1 MRRMTFRARLANMR
15 SALVVTSAV
24 PLVGLCIATLLAACK
39 NDLTSVKDLTS
50 AQVAQQAS
58 LDSLQRIRD
67 SLLAEGGR
75 VIYTVQVVDA
85 GNSSFAS
92 FAVAP
97 HRTGA
102 GASIARAQTPAPG
115 GGLSGVTVTTTQ
127 LGVVTSVTTDST
139 GVAVFPDM
147 RLGKVAVALS
157 APNHTSASYTAELTP
172 PPANPAASAQDIT
185 RNAATRVPLFPLT
198 GSGTTTVS
206 GVITYEADLTNGSP
220 EAAPGVGIS
229 GAIVTDA
236 NFLKTY
242 INTPGVDTTGN
253 VLTITYSNA
262 IASAT
267 TSATGAYSLTLP
279 ATANGLA
286 VALAVSDVVANQSV
300 LVPTLNGQN
309 VFGPQSVRTIFS
321 QAAGAVPSTIPAVRP
336 AYITFDVPSGSGVNQ
351 APVTAAA
358 ATAVISSGNVV
369 SVNITS
375 AGQGYTQTPNV
386 VFSSTT
392 GTGAHATA
400 TISGGRITAIT
411 VDAQGSG
418 YAAAT
423 VALVSGATGAT
434 ATGQITQSVT
444 GVNVTNGGTKYST
457 APVVTFTSSS
467 GTGAAATA
475 NLLGYVDALSI
486 TNPGAGYTQVPAVQ
500 ITAGGGSGATATA
513 ALSPGPVQQVIVPAA
528 PDSEFTAT
536 PPVTIAGDGTGA
548 TATAALQPAGRVNSI
563 TVSGPGSGYTSEPTV
578 TITGGGGGGALAV
591 ANLGAGNTIASITV
605 VNKGAG
611 YTSNPT
617 VTITGGGGTGATA
630 TPTLAFPIAS
640 VTVTNGGFGYTNA
653 TATFNGNPIAGTLV
667 TLSRSLQSLTLTS
680 AGAGYTS
687 NPTVTIVGNGAGATA
702 TAQMRFVVGS
712 IAVTN
717 MGSGYTTAPTVTIT
731 GDGINATATATL
743 GNGVLSAVTITNP
756 GSGYTA
762 PPNIVLSGGG
772 APSQPAVVAATVS
785 GGQVTGAN
793 IVSGGTGYTAN
804 PTFTV
809 STDIADATANPNIAT
824 GTVVAVNVTN
834 PGLGYKG
841 VPVVQFVSTSGS
853 AAAGV
858 AVLDAS
864 GRVQAIN
871 VTAGGSNYTVAP
883 TVSIVVPNAATQAIG
898 AVTVSQNGT
907 VTGVTI
913 TDGGNGYSSAPGAI
927 ITPSVPGVGGGAVV
941 QAQVTNGAVTGVV
954 VVNGG
959 AGYLGRNTPGNFFP
973 TAATAIPGIGF
984 SFSQPAG
991 ATLTLVSGVSVVNDI
1006 YMGTGTRRVP

>member
-1 MRRMTFRARLANMR
+1 MRIPFLTGLGIAV
-15 SALVVTSAV
+15 LV
-24 PLVGLCIATLLAACK
+24 AACK
-39 NDLTSVKDLTS
+39 ENLTSVKDLST
-50 AQVAQQAS
+50 AEVTQQAS
-58 LDSLQRIRD
+58 MDSLQRIRD
-67 SLLAEGGR
+67 SLLNEGGR
-75 VIYTVQVVDA
+75 VVYTVQVIDA
-85 GNSSFAS
+85 GNSGFAS
-92 FAVAP
+92 FSAAMRGP
-97 HRTGA
+97 GA
-102 GASIARAQTPAPG
+102 GTSVTPAAGPVPG

-127 LGVVTSVTTDST
+127 LGAVTSVVTDSA

-147 RLGKVAVALS
+147 RVGKVAVALNAS
-157 APNHTSASYTAELTP
+157 AANHTSASYTAELTP
-172 PPANPAASAQDIT
+172 PPADPAASAQNIT
-185 RNAATRVPLFPLT
+185 RNAATRVPVFPLT

-220 EAAPGVGIS
+220 EAAPGVGIA
-229 GAIVTDA
+229 GVIVTDA
-236 NFLKTY
+236 TFLKTY

-253 VLTITYSNA
+253 VLTITYGNA
-262 IASAT
+262 VASAT
-267 TSATGAYSLTLP
+267 TSATGVYSLTLP

-286 VALAVSDVVANQSV
+286 VALAVSDVAANQTV

-309 VFGPQSVRTIFS
+309 VFGPQLIRTIFS
-321 QAAGAVPSTIPAVRP
+321 QATGATPSTIPAVRP
-336 AYITFDVPSGSGVNQ
+336 AYITFDVPSGTGVNQ
-351 APVTAAA
+351 PPVTAAT
-358 ATAVISSGNVV
+358 ATAVISSGNIV

-375 AGQGYTQTPNV
+375 AGQGYTQAPNV

-400 TISGGRITAIT
+400 TLSGGRVTAIG

-418 YAAAT
+418 YVAAT
-423 VALVSGATGAT
+423 AALVSSATGAT
-434 ATGQITQSVT
+434 ATGQITQSVV
-444 GVNVTNGGTKYST
+444 GVNVTGNGTRFST
-457 APVVTFTSSS
+457 APSVTFTSSS

-486 TNPGAGYTQVPAVQ
+486 TNPGTGYSQVPAVQ
-500 ITAGGGSGATATA
+500 ITGGGGAGATATA
-513 ALSPGPVQQVIVPAA
+513 TLSPGPVQQIIVPAA
-528 PDSEFTAT
+528 PDSEFTAA
-536 PPVTIAGDGTGA
+536 PPVTITGDGTGA
-548 TATAALQPAGRVNSI
+548 TATAALQTAGRVNSI
-563 TVSGPGSGYTSEPTV
+563 TVSAPGSGYTSEPTV
-578 TITGGGGGGALAV
+578 TITGGGGGGAQAV

-617 VTITGGGGTGATA
+617 VTITGGGGTAATA

-640 VTVTNGGFGYTNA
+640 VTVTNGGFNYTNA
-653 TATFNGNPIAGTLV
+653 TATFNGNPIVGTQV
-667 TLSRSLQSLTLTS
+667 TLNRAVQSLTITS
-680 AGAGYTS
+680 GGAGYTS
-687 NPTVTIVGNGAGATA
+687 NPTVTIAGNGAGATA

-712 IAVTN
+712 ITVTS
-717 MGSGYTTAPTVTIT
+717 MGSGYITAPAVSIA
-731 GDGINATATATL
+731 GDGTGATATATL
-743 GNGVLSAVTITNP
+743 GNGVLSSVTITNP
-756 GSGYTA
+756 GTGYTA
-762 PPNIVLSGGG
+762 PPNIILAGGG
-772 APSQPAVVAATVS
+772 APSQQAVVAATVS
-785 GGQVTGAN
+785 GGQVTGAS

-804 PTFTV
+804 PTLTV
-809 STDIADATANPNIAT
+809 STDLVDGTANPNIAT

-853 AAAGV
+853 AAAAV

-871 VTAGGSNYTVAP
+871 VTAGGSNYAAAP
-883 TVSIVVPNAATQAIG
+883 TVNVVVPNAATQATG
-898 AVTVSQNGT
+898 AVTVSQDGT

-913 TDGGNGYSSAPGAI
+913 SDGGNGYSS
-927 ITPSVPGVGGGAVV
+927 TPAAVILPAVPGIGSGAVV
-941 QAQVTNGAVTGVV
+941 QAQVTNGAVSGVV

-973 TAATAIPGIGF
+973 TAATAIPGVGF